1 MLAATTAT
9 PVGGTKR
16 YFLELIERDGAFLV
30 MLLLGFLVSGLTYQT
45 PHVAMWVTFLFA
57 GYAAISNDS
66 IQTLGTFI
74 ASNKN
79 TQWWKLWL
87 FIAAVFLATV
97 TWSWVNYGGDV
108 SFERLQAKGFET
120 APTKFHYLQVAAPLF
135 LLILTRLKMP
145 VSTTFLLLSCYAA
158 SGKSIAAVTLKS
170 VSGYGIAFG
179 TAIVIFFALGPLMK
193 RMFKGDAHPA
203 WRLAQWVTTGTLWSV
218 WLQQDAANIAVS
230 LPRAM
235 SGWEFIAFAGI
246 IVVGLGFMFKKGGE
260 RIQEVVE
267 EKSDVVDVRSATVI
281 DLIYATI
288 LYVFKIQSKVPMSTT
303 WVFVGLLA
311 GREMAMAIRKS
322 NSNGRGIRGAM
333 QLMAKDLFY
342 VTVGFIV
349 SLILAAAINPSV
361 RLAMFGF

>member
-1 MLAATTAT
+1 MDLYVRERT
-9 PVGGTKR
+9 
-16 YFLELIERDGAFLV
+16 FLL
-30 MLLLGFLVSGLTYQT
+30 MLLLGFLVAGLTYQT
-45 PHVAMWVTFLFA
+45 PQIAMWVTFLFA

-87 FIAAVFLATV
+87 FIASVFLATV
-97 TWSWVNYGGDV
+97 SWSWVNYGGDV

-120 APTKFHYLQVAAPLF
+120 APTSFHYLQVAAPLF

-158 SGKSIAAVTLKS
+158 SGSSIASIALKSI
-170 VSGYGIAFG
+170 SGYGIAFG

-193 RMFKGDAHPA
+193 RMFTGDAHPA
-203 WRLAQWVTTGTLWSV
+203 WRIAQWITTGTLWSV

-235 SGWEFIAFAGI
+235 SGWEFMAFSAV
-246 IVVGLGFMFKKGGE
+246 IVVGLGIMFKKGGE

-267 EKSDVVDVRSATVI
+267 EKSDVADVRSATVI
-281 DLIYATI
+281 DLIYAVI

-322 NSNGRGIRGAM
+322 NSNNRGIRGAM
-333 QLMAKDLFY
+333 QLMAKDLLY
-342 VTVGFIV
+342 VAIGFIV
-349 SLILAAAINPSV
+349 SLILAAAINPV
-361 RLAMFGF
+361 TRVAMFGF

>member
-1 MLAATTAT
+1 MDLYVRERT
-9 PVGGTKR
+9 
-16 YFLELIERDGAFLV
+16 FLL
-30 MLLLGFLVSGLTYQT
+30 MLLLGFLVAGLTYQT
-45 PHVAMWVTFLFA
+45 PQIAMWVTFLFA

-87 FIAAVFLATV
+87 FIASVFLATV
-97 TWSWVNYGGDV
+97 SWSWVNYGGDV

-120 APTKFHYLQVAAPLF
+120 APTSFHYLQVAAPLF

-158 SGKSIAAVTLKS
+158 SGNSITSIALKS

-193 RMFKGDAHPA
+193 RMFTGDAHPA
-203 WRLAQWVTTGTLWSV
+203 WRFAQWITTGTLWSV

-235 SGWEFIAFAGI
+235 SGWEFMAFSAV
-246 IVVGLGFMFKKGGE
+246 IVVGLGIMFKKGGE

-267 EKSDVVDVRSATVI
+267 EKSDVADVRSATVI
-281 DLIYATI
+281 DLIYAVI

-322 NSNGRGIRGAM
+322 NSNNRGIRGAM
-333 QLMAKDLFY
+333 QLMAKDLLY
-342 VTVGFIV
+342 VAIGFIV
-349 SLILAAAINPSV
+349 SLILAAAINPV
-361 RLAMFGF
+361 TRVAMFGF